1 VKARQRRR
9 RGPDRGSPKFNNI
22 CVISY
27 TPSPDRRQDR
37 TRLRPDYR
45 VSTGPRRQRPELRPR
60 DDRRATKRGPGY
72 TLVDAYRTF
81 TVGIIYPYTNRRC
94 TVHCK
99 PKAGGHRAAGNHPS
113 SRRRAARS
121 STSGAPSALI
131 TALCSGRLRARFSL
145 GFSLGFSPRVSLDA
159 VRARGFTCN
168 MPRMH
173 AQARARVWRQ
183 HACKTHA
190 SAHHSALLAQEGASL
205 WGRRSGPPVPLEV
218 GQLLLI
224 LDLCERL
231 LLWRLGGCDRGLVLL
246 RRAERL

>member
-1 VKARQRRR
+1 MYEM
-9 RGPDRGSPKFNNI
+9 I

-37 TRLRPDYR
+37 TRVFDRTIVYR
-45 VSTGPRRQRPELRPR
+45 PRRQRPELRPR
-60 DDRRATKRGPGY
+60 DDRRATKRGPLHAR
-72 TLVDAYRTF
+72 TDAYRTF
-81 TVGIIYPYTNRRC
+81 TVGIIYPYTTAGVLY
-94 TVHCK
+94 TVSPK
-99 PKAGGHRAAGNHPS
+99 PVGTARPAIILHRAVEQRGAARAEPLQRS
-113 SRRRAARS
+113 SRRSAPDGSAPIAPRALLTRLLSSRIARRC
-121 STSGAPSALI
+121 A
-131 TALCSGRLRARFSL
+131 
-145 GFSLGFSPRVSLDA
+145 
-159 VRARGFTCN
+159 RARGFTCN

-224 LDLCERL
+224 LDLRERL
-231 LLWRLGGCDRGLVLL
+231 LLGRLGGCDRGLVLL

>member
-1 VKARQRRR
+1 MAPRQ
-9 RGPDRGSPKFNNI
+9 
-22 CVISY
+22 
-27 TPSPDRRQDR
+27 
-37 TRLRPDYR
+37 L
-45 VSTGPRRQRPELRPR
+45 
-60 DDRRATKRGPGY
+60 
-72 TLVDAYRTF
+72 
-81 TVGIIYPYTNRRC
+81 
-94 TVHCK
+94 
-99 PKAGGHRAAGNHPS
+99 
-113 SRRRAARS
+113 
-121 STSGAPSALI
+121 
-131 TALCSGRLRARFSL
+131 LRARFSL

-231 LLWRLGGCDRGLVLL
+231 LLGRLGGCDRGLVLL
-246 RRAERL
+246 RRAERLWTGSRTGVNKGVARSAALRCMQGRRLISGMHARAAAHQWHACKGGGSSVAVHVPRRACMQGRRLISG

>member
-1 VKARQRRR
+1 MI
-9 RGPDRGSPKFNNI
+9 I

-37 TRLRPDYR
+37 TRVFDRTIVYRPDASAPR
-45 VSTGPRRQRPELRPR
+45 AATTSTTGAPRSA
-60 DDRRATKRGPGY
+60 DRY

-81 TVGIIYPYTNRRC
+81 TVGIIYPYTTAGVLY
-94 TVHCK
+94 TVSPK
-99 PKAGGHRAAGNHPS
+99 PVGTARPAIILHRAVEQRGAARAEPLQRS
-113 SRRRAARS
+113 SRRSAPDGSAPIAPRALLTRLPTRLLSSRIARRC
-121 STSGAPSALI
+121 A
-131 TALCSGRLRARFSL
+131 RA
-145 GFSLGFSPRVSLDA
+145 
-159 VRARGFTCN
+159 RARGFTCN

-224 LDLCERL
+224 LDLRERL
-231 LLWRLGGCDRGLVLL
+231 LLGRLGGCDRGLVLL

>member
-1 VKARQRRR
+1 M
-9 RGPDRGSPKFNNI
+9 
-22 CVISY
+22 Y
-27 TPSPDRRQDR
+27 
-37 TRLRPDYR
+37 
-45 VSTGPRRQRPELRPR
+45 RPR
-60 DDRRATKRGPGY
+60 DASAPSCDHATTGAPRSADRY

-81 TVGIIYPYTNRRC
+81 TVGIIYPYTTAGVLY
-94 TVHCK
+94 TVSPK
-99 PKAGGHRAAGNHPS
+99 PVGTARPAIILHRAVEQRGAARAEPLQRS
-113 SRRRAARS
+113 SRRSAPDGSAPIAPRALLARLLS
-121 STSGAPSALI
+121 SRIARRCA
-131 TALCSGRLRARFSL
+131 RA
-145 GFSLGFSPRVSLDA
+145 
-159 VRARGFTCN
+159 RARGFTCN

-224 LDLCERL
+224 LDLRERL
-231 LLWRLGGCDRGLVLL
+231 LLGRLGGCDRGLVLL